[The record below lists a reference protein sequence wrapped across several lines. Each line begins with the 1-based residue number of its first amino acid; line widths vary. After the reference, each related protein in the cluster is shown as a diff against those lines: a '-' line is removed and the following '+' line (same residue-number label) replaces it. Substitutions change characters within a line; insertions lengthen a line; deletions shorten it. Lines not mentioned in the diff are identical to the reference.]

1 MKTLPASLLLAAT
14 AIVQAL
20 GIFRYTEDTMALSGQ
35 IFFPVLFALMAIY
48 ITWRNT
54 ENNGA
59 FPLAHIIIAALA
71 VVALGATIAGWS
83 ASLYYF
89 YPSYYVFYA
98 ALALLVIE
106 LALRIAALP
115 KKPTAESPEK
125 VGRRLP
131 GRAKTKR
138 GTNLV
143 AVRKTADRDATSPA
157 PAQQTDTGTAAS
169 APTEK

>member
-14 AIVQAL
+14 TIVQAL

-48 ITWRNT
+48 ITWRNK

-98 ALALLVIE
+98 ALGLLVLE

-115 KKPTAESPEK
+115 KKAAEERPAT
-125 VGRRLP
+125 RLP

-143 AVRKTADRDATSPA
+143 AVRKTADQDAAT
-157 PAQQTDTGTAAS
+157 
-169 APTEK
+169 PTEK

>member
-1 MKTLPASLLLAAT
+1 MKTLPTSLILAAT
-14 AIVQAL
+14 AIVKAL

-35 IFFPVLFALMAIY
+35 IFFPVLFAFMAIY
-48 ITWRNT
+48 ITWRNK

-98 ALALLVIE
+98 ALGLLVLE

-115 KKPTAESPEK
+115 KKAAEERPTK
-125 VGRRLP
+125 RLP

-143 AVRKTADRDATSPA
+143 AVRKTADQDAAT
-157 PAQQTDTGTAAS
+157 
-169 APTEK
+169 PTEK

>member
-1 MKTLPASLLLAAT
+1 MVSGVAAELAAGDQ
-14 AIVQAL
+14 VRHQGQAVRV
-20 GIFRYTEDTMALSGQ
+20 GRFEG
-35 IFFPVLFALMAIY
+35 V
-48 ITWRNT
+48 
-54 ENNGA
+54 
-59 FPLAHIIIAALA
+59 AALA

-98 ALALLVIE
+98 ALGLLVLE

-115 KKPTAESPEK
+115 KKAAEERPAK
-125 VGRRLP
+125 RLP

-143 AVRKTADRDATSPA
+143 AVRKTADQDAAT
-157 PAQQTDTGTAAS
+157 
-169 APTEK
+169 PTEK

>member
-1 MKTLPASLLLAAT
+1 MKTLPASLILAAT

-98 ALALLVIE
+98 ALGLLVLE

-115 KKPTAESPEK
+115 KKAAEERPTK
-125 VGRRLP
+125 RLP
-131 GRAKTKR
+131 GAAKTKR

-143 AVRKTADRDATSPA
+143 AVRKTADQDAAT
-157 PAQQTDTGTAAS
+157 
-169 APTEK
+169 PTEK

>member
-115 KKPTAESPEK
+115 KKAAEERPTK
-125 VGRRLP
+125 RLP

-143 AVRKTADRDATSPA
+143 AVRKTADQDATGPA
-157 PAQQTDTGTAAS
+157 PAQQTDSGTAAS
-169 APTEK
+169 APIEK